1 MARVVTDYGSGS
13 IVVLLATDVNTHIH
27 THSRACVHTC
37 TYVLLN
43 IFFSFWT
50 SEFEFEIKLLDTVS
64 EN

>member
-27 THSRACVHTC
+27 THSRACVQTC
-37 TYVLLN
+37 THILH

-50 SEFEFEIKLLDTVS
+50 CEFEFEIKLLDTVS